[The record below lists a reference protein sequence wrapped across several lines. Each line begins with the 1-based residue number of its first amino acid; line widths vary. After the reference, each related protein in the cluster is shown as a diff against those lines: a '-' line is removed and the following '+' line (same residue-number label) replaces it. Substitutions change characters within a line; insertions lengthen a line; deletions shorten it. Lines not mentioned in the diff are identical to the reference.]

1 MYNLLLVEIFIMYEC
16 TLLRIKYSMCG
27 DMIPTHTQ
35 TRAGTGAYHR
45 SVPAQISCKIR
56 GEGRS
61 KIKHLYFWLMLFWFW
76 SLLSTFPAHGG
87 CINGVPLHMT
97 IWPAM
102 WRHQTTPLKLQWCTV
117 LGRGP
122 HHPPPT
128 THHPDPDLPP
138 ACTPLL
144 SWALVLL
151 LLLPAVDIFVDI
163 RVDI

>member
-45 SVPAQISCKIR
+45 SVPAQISSKIR
-56 GEGRS
+56 WEGRS

-87 CINGVPLHMT
+87 CINGVPLHDMYDRQCDG
-97 IWPAM
+97 IRPRPWSCSGVP
-102 WRHQTTPLKLQWCTV
+102 CS
-117 LGRGP
+117 GGGP
-122 HHPPPT
+122 QHPPPT
-128 THHPDPDLPP
+128 TYHPDPDLPP
-138 ACTPLL
+138 ACTKLL
-144 SWALVLL
+144 SWALELL
-151 LLLPAVDIFVDI
+151 LLLPAVDICVDI
-163 RVDI
+163 

>member
-1 MYNLLLVEIFIMYEC
+1 MYEC

-87 CINGVPLHMT
+87 CINGVPLQMT

-122 HHPPPT
+122 HHPPPRPWPSPCLHAAAVMGFRTAAAT
-128 THHPDPDLPP
+128 TGCRYL
-138 ACTPLL
+138 CRY
-144 SWALVLL
+144 LVRETRKL
-151 LLLPAVDIFVDI
+151 VQRSVSS
-163 RVDI
+163 

>member
-87 CINGVPLHMT
+87 CINGVPLHDMYDRQCDG
-97 IWPAM
+97 IRPRPWSCSGVP
-102 WRHQTTPLKLQWCTV
+102 CS
-117 LGRGP
+117 GGG
-122 HHPPPT
+122 PT

-144 SWALVLL
+144 SWALELL
-151 LLLPAVDIFVDI
+151 LLLPAVDICVDI
-163 RVDI
+163 